1 MLSSSPDEWRRK
13 RMRTFVVG
21 VVLSAAIISAGCG
34 ATRKVTS
41 TVAPGPAITGAT
53 LQFMDRDHGK
63 DAGSA
68 VDVWLLRGSN
78 EMAHLHSVGT
88 KFDDRASIAPMA
100 LPMSGTF
107 SRDGSWRRPAPNPAH
122 PRRPRRLEFRAALDA
137 DIFRR
142 DQPHVCLAAGDA
154 RQRASGSD
162 VELCRRPCRIR
173 KAA

>member
-1 MLSSSPDEWRRK
+1 MG
-13 RMRTFVVG
+13 TFVMG
-21 VVLSAAIISAGCG
+21 AVLSAAIISAGCG
-34 ATRKVTS
+34 ATHTVTS

-68 VDVWLLRGSN
+68 VDAWLLRGSN

-107 SRDGSWRRPAPNPAH
+107 SRADLGDGQ
-122 PRRPRRLEFRAALDA
+122 
-137 DIFRR
+137 I
-142 DQPHVCLAAGDA
+142 
-154 RQRASGSD
+154 
-162 VELCRRPCRIR
+162 RIR
-173 KAA
+173 LTPDGRDDWSFEPRLMLTFSDGTSRTYVWPQVMLDNEHPEVTLTLSSAVQNP